1 MIALLL
7 AQLIA
12 PPSTRIWHDDERALI
27 TDLTVVTAVAATRS
41 VVYAAVPGALAVYD
55 RAFRTWKETI
65 GALDGFP
72 RDQVTAMAANP
83 EDDTAWLAGAGQ
95 WLEWSP
101 FGRRLDS
108 GPLPGY
114 ADAVVLDARDPSRG
128 AYFHTGAGWYFVARG
143 ALAAEPARDVPAPN
157 ARLGGLSYAQLV
169 ARAPALDAV
178 RFRFQRDEHLR
189 DYRLTAAAVA
199 PLTNEIYVATD
210 GNGVFEVDPL
220 TYATTPLPKGALG
233 AAVGAVA
240 VAREEICAASDAR
253 ARSTRRGIT
262 CFDES
267 LRDMRYI
274 ETAGLAGLP
283 GTLTRRLLIT
293 QRAVW
298 AATDQGLVRADRRSD
313 RVQQIGERE
322 GLPGLDAYALAPTP
336 AGVWVGTSRGIALV
350 ADTGRA
356 VTVVRS
362 ITSGPVLALLSAWD
376 TLWAGTPAGLAL
388 LPPSGD
394 ALLLVDGPAP
404 VRDPIVALA
413 RHADTLVAATATRF
427 IVHAGEWRVVDVPG
441 RPIGRIT
448 AMAADTAGLWVAGSE
463 GFAFFDPSRALWNA
477 LVAPGDVPHPVR
489 DVVASRDHVWIATE
503 AGLVRYA
510 RRVLV
515 P

>member
-1 MIALLL
+1 M
-7 AQLIA
+7 
-12 PPSTRIWHDDERALI
+12 
-27 TDLTVVTAVAATRS
+27 
-41 VVYAAVPGALAVYD
+41 YAAVPGGLAVYD
-55 RAFRTWKETI
+55 RGFRSWKETI

-72 RDQVTAMAANP
+72 PGPIIAMAANP
-83 EDDTAWLAGAGQ
+83 EDDTAWLAGQGR
-95 WLEWSP
+95 WLAWSP

-157 ARLGGLSYAQLV
+157 ARVGGLSYAGLV

-178 RFRFQRDEHLR
+178 RFRIQRDEHLR

-233 AAVGAVA
+233 VAIGAVA
-240 VAREEICAASDAR
+240 VSHGEICAASDAR
-253 ARSTRRGIT
+253 ASGVRRGIT

-283 GTLTRRLLIT
+283 GNLTRRLLIT

-298 AATDQGLVRADRRSD
+298 AATDQGLVRADRREG
-313 RVQQIGERE
+313 RVQQIAERD
-322 GLPGLDAYALAPTP
+322 GLPGFDVYALAPAPT
-336 AGVWVGTSRGIALV
+336 GVWVGTARGLALV
-350 ADTGRA
+350 ADTGRSVA
-356 VTVVRS
+356 VVRS
-362 ITSGPVLALLSAWD
+362 ITSGPVLALMSAWD
-376 TLWAGTPAGLAL
+376 TLWAGPPAGLAL

-394 ALLLVDGPAP
+394 ALLLVDGPGP
-404 VRDPIVALA
+404 LREPIVALA

-441 RPIGRIT
+441 RPIGRIA
-448 AMAADTAGLWVAGSE
+448 AMASDTAGLWVAGSE
-463 GFAFFDPSRALWNA
+463 GFAFFDPSRPLWNA
-477 LVAPGDVPHPVR
+477 LLAPGDVPHPVR
-489 DVVASRDHVWIATE
+489 DIVATRDHVWVATD

>member
-7 AQLIA
+7 AQIIA
-12 PPSTRIWHDDERALI
+12 PPSTRIWHEDERALI
-27 TDLTVVTAVAATRS
+27 TDLTVVTAVAATRG

-55 RAFRTWKETI
+55 RGFRTWKETI

-72 RDQVTAMAANP
+72 PGPITAMAANP
-83 EDDTAWLAGAGQ
+83 EDDTAWLAGTGQ
-95 WLEWSP
+95 WLSWSP
-101 FGRRLDS
+101 FARRLDS
-108 GPLPGY
+108 GSLPGY

-143 ALAAEPARDVPAPN
+143 ALAAEPARDVPPPSS
-157 ARLGGLSYAQLV
+157 RVGGLSYGQLV

-220 TYATTPLPKGALG
+220 TYATQPLPRGSLG

-240 VAREEICAASDAR
+240 VARGEVCEGSDAR
-253 ARSTRRGIT
+253 ARGLRRGIT

-267 LRDMRYI
+267 LRDWRYV

-283 GTLTRRLLIT
+283 GTLTRQLLIT

-298 AATDQGLVRADRRSD
+298 AATDQGLVRAGRNGE

-322 GLPGLDAYALAPTP
+322 GLPGLDVYALALAP
-336 AGVWVGTSRGIALV
+336 AGVWVGTSRGLALV

-356 VTVVRS
+356 LVIARS
-362 ITSGPVLALLSAWD
+362 FSSGPVLALLSSWD

-388 LPPSGD
+388 LPPGGD
-394 ALLLVDGPAP
+394 GLLLVDGPAP
-404 VRDPIVALA
+404 LREPIVALA
-413 RHADTLVAATATRF
+413 RHGDTLVAATATRF
-427 IVHAGEWRVVDVPG
+427 IVHANGWRVVDVPG

-448 AMAADTAGLWVAGSE
+448 AMAEDTAGLWVAGSE
-463 GFAFFDPSRALWNA
+463 GVAFFDPSRPLWNA
-477 LVAPGDVPHPVR
+477 LIAPGDVPHPVR
-489 DVVASRDHVWIATE
+489 GIAASRDHVWVATD

-510 RRVLV
+510 RRVLT